1 MINDS
6 RWIEC
11 HLFLGEP
18 ASPSLLCQ
26 SLFMS
31 AKVSFLVQEFS
42 LEDEYICICYVYILV
57 YTSVGHHRQIDGI
70 PFFFSCISSYALV
83 RNHLLPCKNW
93 NLISP
98 Q

>member
-70 PFFFSCISSYALV
+70 PFFFLV
-83 RNHLLPCKNW
+83 FPRTLSFAIICYHAK
-93 NLISP
+93 IGI
-98 Q
+98 